1 MDWAPKGWCKEVLM
15 KNEFTY
21 ALPVE
26 LPVEGCSIVYTKNR
40 VVTAVEVMRP
50 GQFVCT
56 IPGFI
61 ELAESVGYRVT
72 RPKIS
77 KNPRANVL

>member
-1 MDWAPKGWCKEVLM
+1 M
-15 KNEFTY
+15 KKEFTY
-21 ALPVE
+21 VLPAK
-26 LPVEGCSIVYTKNR
+26 LPANGCTIVYTKNR
-40 VVTAVEVMRP
+40 VVIALEVMRP

-77 KNPRANVL
+77 KNPRANVV

>member
-1 MDWAPKGWCKEVLM
+1 M
-15 KNEFTY
+15 KKEFTY
-21 ALPVE
+21 VLPAE
-26 LPVEGCSIVYTKNR
+26 LPANGCTIVYTKNR
-40 VVTAVEVMRP
+40 VVIAVEVMRP

-61 ELAESVGYRVT
+61 ELAESVGYSVT

>member
-1 MDWAPKGWCKEVLM
+1 M
-15 KNEFTY
+15 KKEFTCI
-21 ALPVE
+21 LPAE
-26 LPVEGCSIVYTKNR
+26 LPAEGCSIVYTKNR
-40 VVTAVEVMRP
+40 VVIAVEVMRP

-61 ELAESVGYRVT
+61 ELAESVGYKIS

-77 KNPRANVL
+77 KNPRVKVL

>member
-1 MDWAPKGWCKEVLM
+1 M
-15 KNEFTY
+15 KKEFTY
-21 ALPVE
+21 VLPAALPAN
-26 LPVEGCSIVYTKNR
+26 GCTIVYTKNR
-40 VVTAVEVMRP
+40 VVIAVEVMRP

-72 RPKIS
+72 RLKIS

>member
-1 MDWAPKGWCKEVLM
+1 M
-15 KNEFTY
+15 KKEFTY
-21 ALPVE
+21 VLPAE
-26 LPVEGCSIVYTKNR
+26 LPANGCTIVYTKNR
-40 VVTAVEVMRP
+40 VVIAVEVMRP

-61 ELAESVGYRVT
+61 ELAESVGYRIT

-77 KNPRANVL
+77 KNPRPNVL